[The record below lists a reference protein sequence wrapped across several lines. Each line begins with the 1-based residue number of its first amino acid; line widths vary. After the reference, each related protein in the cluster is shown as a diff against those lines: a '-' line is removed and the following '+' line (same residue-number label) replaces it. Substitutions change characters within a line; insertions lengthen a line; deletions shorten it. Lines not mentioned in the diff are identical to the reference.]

1 MEEIEAKVGQLEQ
14 ENSELRNQLRAV
26 TGGNGIDHGE
36 EGRVSDS

>member
-14 ENSELRNQLRAV
+14 ENSELRNQLRGV